1 MCLLKNLVDL
11 VGLVAKGVAMQEKIE
26 ERHKKIAHI
35 QNTVWGIYKTFLNNH
50 DMAEYNER
58 WAQLME
64 QYRNTADEELFSFC
78 KCQFI
83 TWEPIIR
90 NFGAEL
96 RNGKGEGNGADS
108 ILPDRLLRD

>member
-1 MCLLKNLVDL
+1 
-11 VGLVAKGVAMQEKIE
+11 MQGKIG

-35 QNTVWGIYKTFLNNH
+35 QNAIWDIYKTFLNSH
-50 DMAEYNER
+50 DMAEYNKR
-58 WAQLME
+58 WAELLE
-64 QYRNTADEELFSFC
+64 QYRNRADEEFFSFC